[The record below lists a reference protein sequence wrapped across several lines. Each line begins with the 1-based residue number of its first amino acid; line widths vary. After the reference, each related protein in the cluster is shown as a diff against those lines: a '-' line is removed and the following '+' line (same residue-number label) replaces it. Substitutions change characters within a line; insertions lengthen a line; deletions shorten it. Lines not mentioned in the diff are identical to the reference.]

1 MSWKTETVEVL
12 IRSARNE
19 AKMRIRNLGI
29 NVRVT
34 DREKEILIRN
44 AKLCSLSLSE
54 YLRKLGLGKDIQAYI
69 SKNDERVF
77 QMLTQLKND
86 IGQKEISDRLEYI
99 IQEINK

>member
-1 MSWKTETVEVL
+1 
-12 IRSARNE
+12 
-19 AKMRIRNLGI
+19 MRMRNLGI

-54 YLRKLGLGKDIQAYI
+54 YLRKLGLGKDIQASV

-77 QMLTQLKND
+77 RMLTQLKND
-86 IGQKEISDRLEYI
+86 FGLKEISDRLEYI
-99 IQEINK
+99 IQEINKWLLNMKTYEYR